1 MIIQFKKSDSNLE
14 LDWRCTPPID
24 MANPLQHQ
32 TSQMAQAKIVSLE
45 SELEWAK
52 AELASCQ
59 TLLAEE
65 LLRSNK
71 LETNLNHCEV
81 KLERVQRVARIGIF
95 ECDLK
100 AHKATWSRQ
109 LFHIFGLDPSQPEP
123 SPEELMTYV
132 YPDDRLLWHSS
143 IQDAIATGNPMVFEF
158 RIQRPD
164 GEIRYAE
171 VKGELISS
179 EISSE
184 YGESDNRTVHL
195 FGTVLDVTDRNQ
207 IEESFRLSQ
216 FCLDHTADSI
226 VWITPEA
233 NISYANNA
241 ACRMMGFSREEILNR
256 TVFDNNPNFTPEI
269 WAAHWQE
276 LKRMGSQM
284 FENKLRTH
292 DGKLISVEISA
303 NYVKFNGKEYNCSIT
318 RDISI
323 HVDAELAL
331 RASEARY
338 RLLFNSINDAVFAYT
353 IDSNGNPTK
362 FIEVNDVACRELGY
376 SREELLQLTPN
387 HITAPGYTP
396 IPSVQADLSDQ
407 SDQSVDQQQSVFE
420 VVHVAKN
427 GRRFPVE
434 ISARMLE
441 LNDEVTVIG
450 IARNI
455 SDRLTAESS
464 LRESEER
471 FRATFEQ
478 AAVGISHIDLDG
490 RFVWLNQKFC
500 DIVGY
505 SHVEMQMMTLEDI
518 VHPEDLAECLATL
531 LRLQSGEISTCSLEE
546 RYLHQANSII
556 WVNFSVSLVWGGSG
570 SPKYFVAVVTDI
582 SDRKAADEALR
593 ERETQLCESREK
605 YKALFD
611 SLPIG
616 ISITDDLGNI
626 IEANPASE
634 NILGISLAEHTNRA
648 IADLSWQVLRP
659 DGSPMPSLEYA
670 AVRALSEQK
679 NIENLEMGV
688 VKPNGEV
695 IWLRVTAA
703 PIPLPRYGV
712 AIAYIDFTRRKQA
725 QDALQQQTE
734 RERLIGAISNR
745 IGAFLR
751 LDDIL
756 TTTVEEVRQFLQA
769 DRVFIY
775 RFNPEIDNRHAAS
788 DEDRDFS
795 INDGGEIAAES
806 VECGY
811 RSISNMS
818 LGELWLGETQDSCHS
833 GYIHIIHDLDQ
844 TELPPD
850 SIEFVHRHHIR
861 ASLAVPISIDSVGSK
876 DDHPLLWG
884 VLIANQCASTRYWQP
899 LEVNLLNSLAI
910 QLAIAIQQAQ
920 LFEQVEAANQ
930 KLQSIAYL
938 DFLTQV
944 PNRRRFDEH
953 LYSEWNRLA
962 REMKPLSL
970 IMCDIDF
977 FKFFNDAYGHL
988 TGDECLQQVARAI
1001 EQAVSRPADLVS
1013 RFGGEEFV
1021 VILPNTS
1028 IEGSIKVAQKI
1039 QESIKAL
1046 QIIHEYSSVS
1056 HYITLSLGVAS
1067 MVPIAKAPN
1076 ILVSMA
1082 DQALYQAKENGRDC
1096 IYSIG

>member
-1 MIIQFKKSDSNLE
+1 MV
-14 LDWRCTPPID
+14 
-24 MANPLQHQ
+24 NPLLDNQHQ
-32 TSQMAQAKIVSLE
+32 ISQVAQAKIASLE
-45 SELEWAK
+45 SELEWVK

-59 TLLAEE
+59 ALLAEE
-65 LLRSNK
+65 SLRSKK
-71 LETNLNHCEV
+71 LETNLNHCEI

-100 AHKATWSRQ
+100 EHEATWSKQ

-123 SPEELMTYV
+123 SPEELMAYV
-132 YPDDRLLWHSS
+132 YPDDRLLWQSS
-143 IQDAIATGNPMVFEF
+143 IQDAIATGSPMAFEV

-164 GEIRYAE
+164 GEVRYVE
-171 VKGELISS
+171 VKGESIYS
-179 EISSE
+179 
-184 YGESDNRTVHL
+184 GENDSREVVHL
-195 FGTVLDVTDRNQ
+195 FGTVLDVTDRNH
-207 IEESFRLSQ
+207 IEESYRLSQ

-233 NISYANNA
+233 KISYANNS

-256 TVFDNNPNFTPEI
+256 TVFDNNPNFTPET
-269 WAAHWQE
+269 WVAHWQE
-276 LKRMGSQM
+276 LKQRGSQM
-284 FENKLRTH
+284 FENKLRTK

-331 RASEARY
+331 RDSEARY

-396 IPSVQADLSDQ
+396 IPRVQADLSDQ
-407 SDQSVDQQQSVFE
+407 LVDQQQSVFE
-420 VVHVAKN
+420 VVHVAKC

-441 LNDEVTVIG
+441 LNDKVTVIG

-518 VHPEDLAECLATL
+518 VHPEDLAECLAAL
-531 LRLQSGEISTCSLEE
+531 LRLQSGEISTYNLEE
-546 RYLHQANSII
+546 RYRHQSNSII

-570 SPKYFVAVVTDI
+570 TPKYFVAVVTDI
-582 SDRKAADEALR
+582 SDRKAAGEALK
-593 ERETQLCESREK
+593 ERETQLRESREK

-616 ISITDDLGNI
+616 ISITDDVGNI

-634 NILGISLAEHTNRA
+634 NILGISSAEHRNRS
-648 IADLSWQVLRP
+648 IADHRWQAIRP
-659 DGSPMPSLEYA
+659 DGSPMPNSEYA

-775 RFNPEIDNRHAAS
+775 RFNPEIGDRNAY
-788 DEDRDFS
+788 DEDGDFS

-833 GYIHIIHDLDQ
+833 GYIHIIHDLEQ
-844 TELPPD
+844 TELPLD
-850 SIEFVHRHHIR
+850 SIEFAHRHHIR
-861 ASLAVPISIDSVGSK
+861 ASLAVPISIDSVSSK

-884 VLIANQCASTRYWQP
+884 VLIANQCASARYWQP

-977 FKFFNDAYGHL
+977 FKLFNDAYGHL
-988 TGDECLQQVARAI
+988 AGDECLQQVARAI
-1001 EQAVSRPADLVS
+1001 EQAVSRPADLVA

-1046 QIIHEYSSVS
+1046 QIIHEYSSIS